1 MINSI
6 ISIEIILINDAT
18 YPDGSIGFKS
28 AT

>member
-18 YPDGSIGFKS
+18 YSNGSIGFNS